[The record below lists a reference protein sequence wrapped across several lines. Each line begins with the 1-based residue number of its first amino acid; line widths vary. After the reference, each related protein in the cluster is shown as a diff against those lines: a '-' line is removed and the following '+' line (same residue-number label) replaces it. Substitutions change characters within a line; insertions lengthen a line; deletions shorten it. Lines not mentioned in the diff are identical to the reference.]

1 MVDTGHEKEASANE
15 TISQL
20 KMEISNMTKLIEEGA
35 GLNLGQDSK

>member
-1 MVDTGHEKEASANE
+1 MVDTGHEKEASAHE
-15 TISQL
+15 TIGQL